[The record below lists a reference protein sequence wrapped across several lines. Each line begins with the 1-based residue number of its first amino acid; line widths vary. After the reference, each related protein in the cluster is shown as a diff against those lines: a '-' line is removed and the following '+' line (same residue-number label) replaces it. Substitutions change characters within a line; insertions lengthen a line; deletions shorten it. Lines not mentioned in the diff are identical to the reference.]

1 MKKINVDLAEHS
13 YELTIV
19 DNQLNQVSEWLQ
31 ALWTPRMIA
40 LITDE
45 NVAALYANHVKNQL
59 EAVGYKVIVFTVP
72 AGEESKSLEM
82 ATMLYEQLAHYQFS
96 RKDGV
101 IALGGGVVGDL
112 AGFVASTYM
121 RGLSFA
127 QIPTT
132 LLAQVDSSIGGK
144 TAVNLESGK
153 NLVGTFYQPDGVLID
168 VATLQTLPL
177 RNVREGIAEIVKSA
191 AIADSQL
198 WTRLSELKDEEDLLA
213 HSLEIIAA
221 CCEIKRK
228 VVEEDEKESGRRMIL
243 NFGHTIGHAIE
254 KTMGYGNVSHGE
266 AVAVGMVQISQIAE
280 KKKQMPSG
288 ITEQIRTMLEKFHLP
303 TEMKPEYWDEVAL
316 YKALVYDKKNQGEEI
331 NIVLLE
337 KMGVAKIVT
346 MPTEE
351 MKHYLKQE
359 IG

>member
-1 MKKINVDLAEHS
+1 MEKIKVQLPNHS
-13 YELTIV
+13 YDLMIV
-19 DNQLNQVSEWLQ
+19 DAHLDGVGEWLK

-45 NVAALYANHVKNQL
+45 NVAPLYADHVKKQL
-59 EAVGYKVIVFTVP
+59 EPLGYKVIVFTVP

-101 IALGGGVVGDL
+101 VALGGGVIGDL

-121 RGLSFA
+121 RGLSFV

-153 NLVGTFYQPDGVLID
+153 NLVGTFYQPDGVWID
-168 VATLQTLPL
+168 VATLQTLPWQ
-177 RNVREGIAEIVKSA
+177 NVREGIAEIVKSA
-191 AIADSQL
+191 AIADAQL
-198 WTRLSELKDEEDLLA
+198 WERLSELKDEKDLLR
-213 HSLEIIAA
+213 HSEEIICA
-221 CCEIKRK
+221 CCAIKRK

-254 KTMGYGNVSHGE
+254 KTMGYGTVSHGE
-266 AVAVGMVQISQIAE
+266 AVAVGMVQISQAAE
-280 KKKQMPSG
+280 EKSQMPKG
-288 ITEQIRTMLEKFHLP
+288 ISEQIKKMLEKFHLP
-303 TEMKPEYWDEVAL
+303 TEMKPEYWNEIEL
-316 YKALVYDKKNQGEEI
+316 YKALVHDKKNEGEKI
-331 NIVLLE
+331 NLVLLE
-337 KMGVAKIVT
+337 TIGTAKIIS

-351 MKHYLKQE
+351 MKNYLKQ
-359 IG
+359 